1 MIFHLT
7 VMCPS
12 LLDLVNGQITYGAD
26 TTPDF
31 DVGTTATHACD
42 RGYGLT
48 EDAVRICTAS
58 ADNLTASWSG
68 NVPSCE
74 SEYYSYTKQSAM
86 YSSAMFQFI

>member
-1 MIFHLT
+1 
-7 VMCPS
+7 MCPS
-12 LLDLVNGQITYGAD
+12 LLELVNGQITYSAD

-58 ADNLTASWSG
+58 ADNSMASWSG
-68 NVPSCE
+68 NVPSCT
-74 SEYYSYTKQSAM
+74 SEYYSNTKWSAM
-86 YSSAMFQFI
+86 YSCAMFQFIGRK